1 MATKSIKCS
10 TFAPSNHLLMKTSK
24 KQVLDEVKRY
34 LIITVALLVMAF
46 GWTAFLIPS
55 HVLGGGVS
63 GIATLIFY
71 ATGIS
76 TGISVF
82 VINAILVLISLKVL
96 GPSFGVKTVYSIVV
110 ASVFMSLLQHFI
122 TDPMLA
128 GEIKPFVEEKILAA
142 ILGGGLAGLA
152 IGVAFTQ
159 GGSTGG
165 TDIVAMMVC
174 KYRNISQG
182 RVILL
187 LDIVIIS
194 CSYFVIEND
203 KIQAII
209 YGFVVMGVCS
219 YCIDLVLTGNKQ
231 TVQAFIFSSKPNE
244 VAERIAKETNRGVTL
259 IKGTG
264 WYTKHEGD
272 ILMVVTHKRESQQ
285 ILRIVKEEDP
295 KAFMTM
301 NTVMGTYGK
310 GFEQIRK

>member
-1 MATKSIKCS
+1 
-10 TFAPSNHLLMKTSK
+10 MKADK
-24 KQVLDEVKRY
+24 KQVLEEVKHY
-34 LIITVALLVMAF
+34 VIITLALFVMAF
-46 GWTAFLIPS
+46 GWTAFLIPN

-71 ATGIS
+71 ATGIP

-82 VINAILVLISLKVL
+82 VINGILVLISLKVL
-96 GPSFGVKTVYSIVV
+96 GPSFGIKTIYSIVV
-110 ASVFMSLLQHFI
+110 SSLFFLLLQRWI

-165 TDIVAMMVC
+165 TDIVAMMIC

-187 LDIVIIS
+187 IDIVIIS
-194 CSYFVIEND
+194 CSYFVIEDD

-231 TVQAFIFSSKPNE
+231 SVQAFIFTSEPEKVADRIVNE
-244 VAERIAKETNRGVTL
+244 MHRGVTMVN
-259 IKGTG
+259 GTG
-264 WYTKHEGD
+264 WYTKHEGP
-272 ILMVVTHKRESQQ
+272 ILMVVAHKRESQM

-301 NTVMGTYGK
+301 NTVMGAYGK
-310 GFEQIRK
+310 GFEQIKR

>member
-1 MATKSIKCS
+1 MKTDKTKILSEIRRYAII
-10 TFAPSNHLLMKTSK
+10 TFALLM
-24 KQVLDEVKRY
+24 
-34 LIITVALLVMAF
+34 MAF
-46 GWTAFLIPS
+46 GWTAFLIPN

-63 GIATLIFY
+63 GIATLIYY
-71 ATGIS
+71 ATGLS

-82 VINAILVLISLKVL
+82 VINGILVLISLKVL
-96 GPSFGVKTVYSIVV
+96 GPSFGIKTVYSIAV
-110 ASVFMSLLQHFI
+110 SSLFFSLLQHYI

-128 GEIKPFVEEKILAA
+128 GTMAPFVDDKFLAA
-142 ILGGGLAGLA
+142 LIGGGLAGIA
-152 IGVAFTQ
+152 IGIAFTQ

-182 RVILL
+182 KVILIC
-187 LDIVIIS
+187 DIIIIS
-194 CSYFVIEND
+194 CSYFVLESD

-209 YGFVVMGVCS
+209 YGFVVMGICS

-231 TVQAFIFSSKPNE
+231 SVQAFIFTSKPE
-244 VAERIAKETNRGVTL
+244 KVAERIGNEMHRGVTF

-264 WYTKHEGD
+264 WYSKHEGD

-295 KAFMTM
+295 DAFMTM
-301 NTVMGTYGK
+301 NMVMGAYGK
-310 GFEQIRK
+310 GFEMIKN

>member
-1 MATKSIKCS
+1 MKTDKTTALSEIRRYVII
-10 TFAPSNHLLMKTSK
+10 TFALLM
-24 KQVLDEVKRY
+24 
-34 LIITVALLVMAF
+34 MAF
-46 GWTAFLIPS
+46 GWTGFLIPQ

-63 GIATLIFY
+63 GIATLIYY
-71 ATGIS
+71 ATGLS

-82 VINAILVLISLKVL
+82 VINGILVLISLKVL
-96 GPSFGVKTVYSIVV
+96 GPSFGIKTVYSIVM
-110 ASVFMSLLQHFI
+110 ASVFFSVLQHFI
-122 TDPMLA
+122 TDPILA
-128 GEIKPFVEEKILAA
+128 GEMAPLVDDKFLSSLI
-142 ILGGGLAGLA
+142 GGALAGTA
-152 IGVAFTQ
+152 IGIAFTQ

-165 TDIVAMMVC
+165 TDIVAMMIC

-187 LDIVIIS
+187 IDIVIIS
-194 CSYFVIEND
+194 CSYFVIESD

-231 TVQAFIFSSKPNE
+231 SVQAFIFTSKPQE
-244 VAERIAKETNRGVTL
+244 VADRIANEMHRGVTV

-272 ILMVVTHKRESQQ
+272 ILMVVTHKRESQM

-295 KAFMTM
+295 AAFMTM
-301 NTVMGTYGK
+301 NTVMGAYGK

>member
-1 MATKSIKCS
+1 MKTTKANVLSEIKRYFII
-10 TFAPSNHLLMKTSK
+10 TLALLM
-24 KQVLDEVKRY
+24 
-34 LIITVALLVMAF
+34 MAF
-46 GWTAFLIPS
+46 GWTAFLIPN

-76 TGISVF
+76 TGMSVF

-96 GPSFGVKTVYSIVV
+96 GPSFGIKTVYSIVV
-110 ASVFMSLLQHFI
+110 ASLFFYILQRYI
-122 TDPMLA
+122 TEPMLA
-128 GEIKPFVEEKILAA
+128 GEMPLFVDEKFLSA
-142 ILGGGLAGLA
+142 IIGGGLAGIS
-152 IGVAFTQ
+152 IGIAFTQ

-182 RVILL
+182 RVILIC
-187 LDIVIIS
+187 DIIIIS
-194 CSYFVIEND
+194 CSYFVLESD
-203 KIQAII
+203 RIQAII

-231 TVQAFIFSSKPNE
+231 SVQAFIFTSKPAK
-244 VAERIAKETNRGVTL
+244 VAERIGNEMHRGVTL

-264 WYTKHEGD
+264 WYSKHEGD
-272 ILMVVTHKRESQQ
+272 ILMVVTHKREAQQ

-295 KAFMTM
+295 AAFMTM
-301 NTVMGTYGK
+301 NMVMGAYGK
-310 GFEQIRK
+310 GFEVIKN